1 MPFQER
7 RTSTRIEII
16 RHACKIIIEEGFSK
30 ASASRIA
37 KELDL
42 SPGNITFYF
51 PSKEHLLAVLVEELC
66 AFQHQYMV
74 KETNEGYSSL
84 LAYCLEIMSI
94 ATICEQNEVARELY
108 IASYTH
114 ESTLQIIRDHDLNKT
129 KQVFGEF
136 CPDWSD
142 SKWREMEN
150 LVSGI
155 EYGTIMTR
163 ESNTPLELQIEST
176 LDAIMALYNV
186 PSNLRRQKID
196 KVLAM
201 DYRKISNSIL
211 EQFKRYVE
219 DTNETAFQKQRQ
231 SHPHNRWREGN

>member
-51 PSKEHLLAVLVEELC
+51 PSKEHLLAV
-66 AFQHQYMV
+66 
-74 KETNEGYSSL
+74 
-84 LAYCLEIMSI
+84 
-94 ATICEQNEVARELY
+94 RELY

-211 EQFKRYVE
+211 EQFKSYVE

-231 SHPHNRWREGN
+231 SHPYNRWREGN